1 VGGGRAAAGGA
12 HIPLGVTVADDGRI
26 GEVARLFL
34 RLGTTAFGGPAAH
47 VAMMHDEVVTRR
59 RWVSDQEFLD
69 MVGATNL
76 IPGPNST
83 ELAIYLGHRRARW
96 AGLVVAG
103 VCFIAPAAAIV
114 LTLAWAYVR
123 YGTTDVGEGVLYG
136 IKPVV
141 IAIVL
146 QALLKLG
153 GTAAKTPLLIA
164 VGLAAVATY
173 LAGVN
178 ELVVLAAGAATVAIV
193 RAIAQQRGD
202 GLSAVA
208 LWPLLGGPLAPTGV
222 PVDLTTLFATF
233 LKIGAVLYGSGYVL
247 LAFLRGDIVER
258 LGWLT
263 DQQLLDA
270 ISVGQVT
277 PGPVFTTAT
286 FVGYVVAGFPGA
298 LLATLAIFLPSFV
311 FVALLSR
318 LVPWMRAHRFT
329 GDLLDGANVT
339 ALGLMAGVTGQLGR
353 DALDDALTVA
363 IAVAAG
369 LLLWRTKVNSV
380 WLIAGGA
387 AIGVA
392 HAALT

>member
-1 VGGGRAAAGGA
+1 MADSGRLA
-12 HIPLGVTVADDGRI
+12 
-26 GEVARLFL
+26 EVARLFL

-47 VAMMHDEVVTRR
+47 IAMMHDEVVTRR
-59 RWVSDQEFLD
+59 RWVGDQDFLD

-83 ELAIYLGHRRARW
+83 ELAIHLGHRRAGW
-96 AGLVVAG
+96 KGLVVAG
-103 VCFIAPAAAIV
+103 VGFIAPAAAIV
-114 LTLAWAYVR
+114 LALAWAYVR

-141 IAIVL
+141 IAIVV

-153 GTAAKTPLLIA
+153 RTAAKSPLLIA
-164 VGLAAVATY
+164 VGLAAIAAY

-178 ELVVLAAGAATVAIV
+178 ELVVLAAGAASVAAI
-193 RAIAQQRGD
+193 RAAARGRSD
-202 GLSAVA
+202 GLGAFAVG
-208 LWPLLGGPLAPTGV
+208 PLLGGPIAPTGV
-222 PVDLTTLFATF
+222 PVDLATLFATF

-263 DQQLLDA
+263 EQQLLDA
-270 ISVGQVT
+270 VSVGQVT

-286 FVGYVVAGFPGA
+286 FVGYVVAGVPGA
-298 LLATLAIFLPSFV
+298 LLATVAIFLPSFV

-329 GDLLDGANVT
+329 ADLLDGANVT

-353 DALDDALTVA
+353 DAFVDVLTVA
-363 IAVAAG
+363 VGAAAG
-369 LLLWRTKVNSV
+369 LLLWRTKLNSV
-380 WLIAGGA
+380 WLIAGGG
-387 AIGVA
+387 AIGIIHSLV
-392 HAALT
+392 

>member
-1 VGGGRAAAGGA
+1 M
-12 HIPLGVTVADDGRI
+12 ADDGRLA
-26 GEVARLFL
+26 EVARLFL

-47 VAMMHDEVVTRR
+47 IAMMHDEVVTRR
-59 RWVSDQEFLD
+59 RWVNEQEFLD

-83 ELAIYLGHRRARW
+83 ELAIHLGHRRAHWR
-96 AGLVVAG
+96 GLVVAG
-103 VCFIAPAAAIV
+103 VCFIAPAAVIV
-114 LTLAWAYVR
+114 LALAWAYVR

-141 IAIVL
+141 IAIVV
-146 QALLKLG
+146 QALLTLG
-153 GTAAKTPLLIA
+153 RTAAKTRLLIA
-164 VGLAAVATY
+164 VGLAAVAAY

-178 ELVVLAAGAATVAIV
+178 ELVVLAAGAAIVAIV
-193 RAIAQQRGD
+193 RAIARPRGN
-202 GLSAVA
+202 GLNAFVV
-208 LWPLLGGPLAPTGV
+208 WPLLAGPVAPTGV

-233 LKIGAVLYGSGYVL
+233 LKIGAVLYGGGYVL

-263 DQQLLDA
+263 EQQLLDA

-286 FVGYVVAGFPGA
+286 FVGYVVAGVPGA
-298 LLATLAIFLPSFV
+298 LLATLAILLPSFV

-329 GDLLDGANVT
+329 ADLLDGANVT

-353 DALDDALTVA
+353 EAFVDALT
-363 IAVAAG
+363 IAVGAAAG
-369 LLLWRTKVNSV
+369 LLLWRTRLNSV
-380 WLIAGGA
+380 WLIAAGA
-387 AIGVA
+387 AVGVA